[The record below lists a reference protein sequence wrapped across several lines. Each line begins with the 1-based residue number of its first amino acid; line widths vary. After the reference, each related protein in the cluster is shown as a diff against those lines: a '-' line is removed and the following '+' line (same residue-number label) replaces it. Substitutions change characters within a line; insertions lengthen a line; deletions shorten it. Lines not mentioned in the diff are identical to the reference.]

1 MNRVIPDI
9 LLMAVQRGSPGAEAQ
24 GGVGDTL
31 TLSLEGEVRL
41 GDWAVAVRGL
51 QEMIDGLAAELSSEQ
66 ELVWIVDDLQAS
78 SAIATIRGVGPREAV
93 HRVVRGYERVGESL
107 HLNKAI
113 PFGPGVSVPANR
125 VVQLINGNISSVR
138 LETAARDYTVL
149 PSDRRTR
156 ESKGDQ
162 DPALAPNE
170 AWGMIEGRIQ
180 TVTTRGS
187 FRFTIFDSVFDRAV
201 SCYLRPD
208 YPRDEMRDV
217 WDKVACVEGWIS
229 RHPDTGRPQT
239 VRRIRSI
246 AVVAAP
252 GDFRSARGVLTF
264 DPHRR
269 PEDEIRRLRDG

>member
-1 MNRVIPDI
+1 
-9 LLMAVQRGSPGAEAQ
+9 MADQRGSRGAEAQ
-24 GGVGDTL
+24 GGAGDTL

-93 HRVVRGYERVGESL
+93 HRVVRGYERVGRSL
-107 HLNKAI
+107 HLNQVI
-113 PFGPGVSVPANR
+113 PFGPSVSVPANR
-125 VVQLINGNISSVR
+125 VVQLVNGNISSVR
-138 LETAARDYTVL
+138 LETATRDYIVL
-149 PSDRRTR
+149 PSDRRAGER
-156 ESKGDQ
+156 EKDQ
-162 DPALAPNE
+162 DPAPSPRE

-187 FRFTIFDSVFDRAV
+187 FRFTLFDSVFDRAV
-201 SCYLRPD
+201 SCYLSPD

-217 WDKVACVEGWIS
+217 WDKVARVEGWIA
-229 RHPDTGRPQT
+229 RHPDTGRPQA

-246 AVVAAP
+246 AVVAEP
-252 GDFRSARGVLTF
+252 SDFRSARGVLTF
-264 DPHRR
+264 DPDRR
-269 PEDEIRRLRDG
+269 PEDQIRRLRDG